1 MSGRSLF
8 VWFES
13 RPGRAK
19 TLKIGPASGVKQ
31 IADLCE
37 VSDLLL
43 FVTYFAY
50 QSKGIKCGDCFIG
63 VCCAN

>member
-1 MSGRSLF
+1 
-8 VWFES
+8 
-13 RPGRAK
+13 
-19 TLKIGPASGVKQ
+19 
-31 IADLCE
+31 
-37 VSDLLL
+37 L